1 MKNKIVLII
10 AFVIGALVFGG
21 IGVYAGSVAASNIT
35 YDNINS
41 HMKDSN
47 NNDVI
52 DVQTALDVLYSR
64 AKNIKTKD
72 NTMVYSYDDSFSNA
86 NYIYS
91 DFNDVV
97 SFSGRNYFFGMNGNQ
112 KYVCFKKNNLA
123 HCFEKD
129 NLEVSKA
136 YLKSIFSCA
145 NCTCS
150 DTSTSISCS
159 DSGATDIRS
168 VELSTYNNTQGISL
182 GYVSG
187 NDTNYFNWLLY

>member
-1 MKNKIVLII
+1 MKNKIGLII

-21 IGVYAGSVAASNIT
+21 VCVYADGVAANSIT
-35 YDNINS
+35 YDNVNS

-52 DVQTALDVLYSR
+52 DVQTALDVLYNR

-91 DFNDVV
+91 DFNDLV
-97 SFSGRNYFFGMNGNQ
+97 SSLGKNYFFGMNGNQ
-112 KYVCFKKNNLA
+112 KYVCFKKDSLA

-150 DTSTSISCS
+150 DTSTGIICS
-159 DSGATDIRS
+159 DSGATDIRG
-168 VELSTYNNTQGISL
+168 VELSTYNNTQNISL
-182 GYVSG
+182 DYVNG
-187 NDTNYFNWLLY
+187 NQTNTFSWFLY

>member
-1 MKNKIVLII
+1 MKNKIVPII

-21 IGVYAGSVAASNIT
+21 VGVYAGSVAASNIT

-52 DVQTALDVLYSR
+52 DVQTALDVLYNR
-64 AKNIKTKD
+64 AQNIKTKD
-72 NTMVYSYDDSFSNA
+72 NTMVYSYYDSFSNA
-86 NYIYS
+86 NQIYN

-97 SFSGRNYFFGMNGNQ
+97 SYTGKNYFFGMNGNQ
-112 KYVCFKKNNLA
+112 KFVCFKKNNLA

-129 NLEVSKA
+129 NLEVNKA

-150 DTSTSISCS
+150 DTSTGISCS
-159 DSGATDIRS
+159 HPGATDIAG
-168 VELSTYNNTQGISL
+168 VELDNNNIEIE
-182 GYVSG
+182 YVSG
-187 NDTNYFNWLLY
+187 NETNTLYWFLY